1 MWIVETDPL
10 ISAKTEAIRGV
21 LSASV
26 LATWIMATRI
36 RTTRIGT
43 PSIIAYLFSVSIVF
57 KGGLIR

>member
-1 MWIVETDPL
+1 METDPL

-26 LATWIMATRI
+26 LATWIGATRIWATRI
-36 RTTRIGT
+36 RTTR
-43 PSIIAYLFSVSIVF
+43 IIAYLFSVSIVF